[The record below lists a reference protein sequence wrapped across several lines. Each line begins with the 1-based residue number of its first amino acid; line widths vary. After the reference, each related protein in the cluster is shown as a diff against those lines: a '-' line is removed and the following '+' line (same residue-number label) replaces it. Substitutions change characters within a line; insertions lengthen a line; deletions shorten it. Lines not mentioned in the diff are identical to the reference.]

1 MGTDDGAKG
10 AKSGKPLSRVKK
22 ASMENDEV
30 VDGKQAEFWPTL
42 LRALKL
48 AKIYYY
54 GDQKVRARVLLGCLS
69 RVPCLMFALQIKLTS
84 WLMYAEG

>member
-1 MGTDDGAKG
+1 MLGALKAVAGFNNLVAPNVASKMGTDDGAKG
-10 AKSGKPLSRVKK
+10 NAAKGAKPPSRVKQ

-30 VDGKQAEFWPTL
+30 VDGRQAEFWPTL

-54 GDQKVRARVLLGCLS
+54 GTK
-69 RVPCLMFALQIKLTS
+69 K
-84 WLMYAEG
+84 